1 MQAKGAGGFGSWSL
15 VDGLNK
21 AKFDTP
27 RRLAAP
33 CARSFPANLIKFV
46 LFAISDMT
54 KQRARD
60 ADMSVILKY
69 GKNGV
74 ENKIQNTSADNRV
87 AKI

>member
-1 MQAKGAGGFGSWSL
+1 
-15 VDGLNK
+15 
-21 AKFDTP
+21 
-27 RRLAAP
+27 
-33 CARSFPANLIKFV
+33 
-46 LFAISDMT
+46 MT